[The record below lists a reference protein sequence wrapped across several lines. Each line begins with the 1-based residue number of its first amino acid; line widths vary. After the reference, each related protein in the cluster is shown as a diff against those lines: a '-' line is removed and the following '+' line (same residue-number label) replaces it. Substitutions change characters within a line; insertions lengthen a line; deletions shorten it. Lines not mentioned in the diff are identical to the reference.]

1 MGEFTGKVAVIT
13 GAAGNLG
20 SAVAQ
25 AFAAAG
31 CALALVDRDAAGLE
45 AVIARLGAAETPV
58 EAAAFAV
65 DLLDPADVGA
75 KVAAIQAR
83 FGRIDVLANIAGG
96 FTMGPRLHE
105 TSDRDWDFMLDLN
118 ARSVFHTCRAV
129 LPTMLQAGSGRIV
142 NVSARAAL
150 EGKAKMGPYCASK
163 AAVIT
168 LTETLAAECRLDGIN
183 VNCILPGTID
193 TPQNRADMPDAD
205 HARWVPPA
213 ALADVVLFLASAASR
228 AVTGAAIPVF
238 GQS

>member
-1 MGEFTGKVAVIT
+1 MIT

-25 AFAAAG
+25 AFAAQGAS
-31 CALALVDRDAAGLE
+31 LALLDREPERLQQLLAQLGSAVTGAG
-45 AVIARLGAAETPV
+45 
-58 EAAAFAV
+58 FAT
-65 DLLDPADVGA
+65 DLLEQTSVDASVT
-75 KVAAIQAR
+75 AILQR

-105 TSDRDWDFMLDLN
+105 TSDRDWDLMMNLN
-118 ARSVFHTCRAV
+118 ARSILHTCRAV
-129 LPTMLQAGSGRIV
+129 LPQMLQGGTGRVI
-142 NVSARAAL
+142 NVAARAAR

-168 LTETLAAECRLDGIN
+168 LTETLAAEHKLDGIN

-193 TPQNRADMPDAD
+193 TPQNRRDMPDAD
-205 HARWVPPA
+205 HSRWVPPA
-213 ALADVVLFLASAASR
+213 ALADVVLFLAADASR
-228 AVTGAAIPVF
+228 AVTGAAIPVY

>member
-1 MGEFTGKVAVIT
+1 MAEFEGKVVIIT

-25 AFAAAG
+25 AFAAQGAS
-31 CALALVDRDAAGLE
+31 LALVDRDPERLQQLLDRLDATAASF
-45 AVIARLGAAETPV
+45 VT
-58 EAAAFAV
+58 
-65 DLLDPADVGA
+65 DLLDPAS
-75 KVAAIQAR
+75 VAASVSAITQR

-96 FTMGPRLHE
+96 FSMGPKLHQ
-105 TSDRDWDFMLDLN
+105 TSDRDWDLMMDLN

-129 LPTMLQAGSGRIV
+129 LPHMLQGGAGRVI
-142 NVSARAAL
+142 NVAARAAR

-168 LTETLAAECRLDGIN
+168 LTETLAAEHKFDGIN

-193 TPQNRADMPDAD
+193 TPQNRRDMPDAD
-205 HARWVPPA
+205 HSHWVPPA
-213 ALADVVLFLASAASR
+213 ALADVVVFLAGAASR
-228 AVTGAAIPVF
+228 AVSGAAVPVF